1 MKGVKYIQ
9 LMSTRMLLEYD
20 SDYVNRTNL
29 KIPEIHCE
37 EIRETPEQVKGGFIK
52 GYVKETLI

>member
-1 MKGVKYIQ
+1 
-9 LMSTRMLLEYD
+9 MLLEYD

-37 EIRETPEQVKGGFIK
+37 EIRETPK
-52 GYVKETLI
+52 

>member
-1 MKGVKYIQ
+1 
-9 LMSTRMLLEYD
+9 MSTRMLLEYD